1 MKEMLKRAAR
11 KFGYEFRRRPK
22 YDWLEPLDLL
32 DRLRGEH
39 GGELEIFLRYACAN
53 FPRSHAQLFQDLFV
67 LAMTDEKR
75 GGYFVEFGAADGK
88 FLSNSFLLEKEFG
101 WQGIVG
107 EPSHNWHGEL
117 RQNRKCDIDIRCIW
131 DASGETVQFL
141 ETNDA
146 AYSTI
151 SAFKAKDYHD
161 RSHSK
166 EYDVETV
173 SLNDLLDQHE
183 APREMDYLSIDTE
196 GSELTILKSFDFK
209 ERKFRIITVEHN
221 YVRPERDDIFSLLSS
236 HGYERVFGSITK
248 WDDWYIN
255 RR

>member
-1 MKEMLKRAAR
+1 MVSS
-11 KFGYEFRRRPK
+11 
-22 YDWLEPLDLL
+22 
-32 DRLRGEH
+32 DRIENVTS
-39 GGELEIFLRYACAN
+39 IF
-53 FPRSHAQLFQDLFV
+53 
-67 LAMTDEKR
+67 
-75 GGYFVEFGAADGK
+75 
-88 FLSNSFLLEKEFG
+88 
-101 WQGIVG
+101 
-107 EPSHNWHGEL
+107 
-117 RQNRKCDIDIRCIW
+117 
-131 DASGETVQFL
+131 DAFGETVQFL

-255 RR
+255 RRL